1 MTHLDVLLEMWNS
14 LEKCFSNSAPPPPQ
28 VEISSAD
35 PGLILNVAI
44 SLY

>member
-14 LEKCFSNSAPPPPQ
+14 LEKCPPQ